1 MKQTEIFMNALVKV
15 AKFVYP
21 NIVIDSKRTERI
33 EQNGGVY
40 MTYEI
45 NGYDEEK
52 MVEVTI
58 LSTGFVLGD
67 NYYGKQIEIIEN
79 GVTRYFPF
87 FGFNWVYLME

>member
-1 MKQTEIFMNALVKV
+1 MKQTEMFMNALVKV

-52 MVEVTI
+52 MV
-58 LSTGFVLGD
+58 
-67 NYYGKQIEIIEN
+67 
-79 GVTRYFPF
+79 
-87 FGFNWVYLME
+87 

>member
-1 MKQTEIFMNALVKV
+1 MKQTEMFMNALVKV

-33 EQNGGVY
+33 EQNSGVY

-52 MVEVTI
+52 
-58 LSTGFVLGD
+58 
-67 NYYGKQIEIIEN
+67 N
-79 GVTRYFPF
+79 G
-87 FGFNWVYLME
+87 

>member
-1 MKQTEIFMNALVKV
+1 MKQTEMFMNALVKV
-15 AKFVYP
+15 TKFVYP
-21 NIVIDSKRTERI
+21 NIIIDSKRTERI

-58 LSTGFVLGD
+58 LSNGFVLGD
-67 NYYGKQIEIIEN
+67 NGKQIEIIEN

-87 FGFNWVYLME
+87 FGFNLVYLMA

>member
-1 MKQTEIFMNALVKV
+1 MKQTEMFMNALVKV

-33 EQNGGVY
+33 EQNSGVY
-40 MTYEI
+40 MAYEI

-52 MVEVTI
+52 MVDVTI
-58 LSTGFVLGD
+58 LSNGFVLGD
-67 NYYGKQIEIIEN
+67 NGKQIEIIEN

-87 FGFNWVYLME
+87 FGFNWVYLMA